1 MILIERVYV
10 CPAVTI
16 FPSKFQRKHQT
27 QEQKT
32 EGGGGAEKPSYHVAP
47 YRRMLPGLKVREGGG
62 LEGGEGGREH
72 QREGEEEEE
81 EVKSIPTPRKRLMN
95 FKIPIINRGD
105 QRRGQR
111 ASVVTRRRLFSDE
124 DETRDTSKRTRTVPL
139 SSRRSS
145 YMGMTSDIS
154 SEELSEPGEEEGEGE
169 GSEVESVSDIF
180 GESSSE

>member
-1 MILIERVYV
+1 
-10 CPAVTI
+10 
-16 FPSKFQRKHQT
+16 
-27 QEQKT
+27 
-32 EGGGGAEKPSYHVAP
+32 
-47 YRRMLPGLKVREGGG
+47 MLPGLKVREGGG
-62 LEGGEGGREH
+62 LEGGEGSREH
-72 QREGEEEEE
+72 QREGEEEDEEE

-111 ASVVTRRRLFSDE
+111 ASVVTRRRLFSEE
-124 DETRDTSKRTRTVPL
+124 DETRETGKGTRTIPL

-154 SEELSEPGEEEGEGE
+154 SEELSEPGEEEEREGE